1 MEYMHTNT
9 SLGWTLD
16 TTETQKWTGTVTSDS
31 DTAKRIAHVSCVSIT
46 CYLESQGDQNISL
59 FVSLK
64 PAEKTP
70 AGD

>member
-1 MEYMHTNT
+1 MEYMHRKT

-16 TTETQKWTGTVTSDS
+16 TTETQTGTDS

-46 CYLESQGDQNISL
+46 CYLESQGNQNISL

-64 PAEKTP
+64 PEEKTP